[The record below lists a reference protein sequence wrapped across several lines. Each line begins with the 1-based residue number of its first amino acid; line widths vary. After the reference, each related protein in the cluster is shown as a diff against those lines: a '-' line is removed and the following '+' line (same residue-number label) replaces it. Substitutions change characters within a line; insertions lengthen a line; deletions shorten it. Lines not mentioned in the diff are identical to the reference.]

1 MLLDQ
6 LAEDDFAARRDDMVD
21 RQLAA
26 RGVRSAPVLD
36 AMRTVPREEFVP
48 DNVREFAYQNSPLP
62 IGSGQTISQPYIVAF
77 MIEALGLRGGEKILE
92 VGAGSGY
99 AAAVLGQV
107 AKEVYAIERIA
118 ELARNAAATIARLG
132 YDNVEIRHGD
142 GTRGWPEHAPFDA
155 IVVAAG
161 GRYVPDALRQQ
172 LRIGG
177 RLVIPVGQHETFQEL
192 VRITR
197 RDEQEFEEEKLAAVR
212 FVPLISDAGG
222 DAGASAVP
230 PAKKKAAEKHQ
241 DPADTVRNA
250 CDAVKSVDKANLDPL
265 LERIGEA
272 RVVLIGE
279 ASHGTSG
286 FYRMRHR
293 ITQEL
298 IRRRGFRVIAIEADW
313 PDAARIDHYVRHFE
327 YPPSEWTAFSRFPTW
342 MWRNRDV
349 RAFVDWLR
357 DHNGNVPEARRVA
370 FHGLDLYSLYSS
382 IRTVL
387 EYLDDVDPQT
397 AALARERYGCLT
409 PWQSDPITYGRAAL
423 SQPYR
428 SCEREVVKILMEIS
442 KKQQQYAE
450 HDGERFLDAVQN
462 ARLVANAERY
472 YRTMYYGSQSSWNL
486 RDGYMF
492 ETLQSLLQHHAPDN
506 KTVVWAHNSHIGNAE
521 ATEMSSRGE
530 LNIGHL
536 CRQEFGDAMYA
547 IGFGTDHGTVAAA
560 SDWDGPMEV
569 KQVRP
574 SLDDSY
580 EHLFHETGL
589 AGGLLGLRAAEP
601 PVRTVLMR
609 ARLERA
615 IGVVYRPET
624 ERASHYFQAVL
635 PRQFDEYVWIEA
647 TRAVEPIESTELKG
661 MPETYPFG
669 V

>member
-1 MLLDQ
+1 MLSDQ
-6 LAEDDFAARRDDMVD
+6 LAQDDYAARRNDMVD

-26 RGVRSAPVLD
+26 RGVRSAKVLD
-36 AMRTVPREEFVP
+36 AMRAVPREEFVP
-48 DNVREFAYQNSPLP
+48 PNVREFAYQNSPLP

-99 AAAVLGQV
+99 AAAVLGQI
-107 AKEVYAIERIA
+107 AKRVFAIERIG
-118 ELARNAAATIARLG
+118 ELARNAAATISKLG
-132 YDNVEIRHGD
+132 YDNVEIRQGD

-155 IVVAAG
+155 TIVAAG
-161 GRYVPDALRQQ
+161 GRYVPEALRQQ

-177 RLVIPVGQHETFQEL
+177 RLVIPVGHDDTFQEL

-197 RDEQEFEEEKLAAVR
+197 IDEQEFEQENLAAVR
-212 FVPLISDAGG
+212 FVPLISDAESGG
-222 DAGASAVP
+222 EPDAAAAKRKAAARRD
-230 PAKKKAAEKHQ
+230 PAKIL
-241 DPADTVRNA
+241 RSA
-250 CDAVKSVDKANLDPL
+250 CESFDSVDAANLDPL
-265 LERIGEA
+265 LERIADA

-279 ASHGTSG
+279 ASHGTSE
-286 FYRMRHR
+286 FYRMRNR
-293 ITQEL
+293 ITREL
-298 IRRRGFRVIAIEADW
+298 IRKRGFRFIAIEADW

-327 YPPSEWTAFSRFPTW
+327 HPPSEWTAFSRFPTW

-349 RAFVDWLR
+349 REFVDWLR
-357 DHNGNVPEARRVA
+357 DHNGNVAQSQRVA

-423 SQPYR
+423 TEPYR
-428 SCEREVVKILMEIS
+428 SCEREVVRALMEIS
-442 KKQQQYAE
+442 KKQREYAE

-472 YRTMYYGSQSSWNL
+472 YRTMYYGAQSSWNL
-486 RDGYMF
+486 RDQYMF

-506 KTVVWAHNSHIGNAE
+506 KAVVWAHNSHIGDAG

-536 CRQEFGDAMYA
+536 CREEFGKGMYA

-574 SLDDSY
+574 SLNDSY
-580 EHLFHETGL
+580 EHLFHESGL
-589 AGGLLGLRAAEP
+589 AGGLLGLRDAASAARTPLMEP
-601 PVRTVLMR
+601 
-609 ARLERA
+609 RLERA

-635 PRQFDEYVWIEA
+635 PRQFDEYVWIDE
-647 TRAVEPIESTELKG
+647 THAVEPIDSAELTG
-661 MPETYPFG
+661 VPETYPFG
-669 V
+669 L

>member
-1 MLLDQ
+1 
-6 LAEDDFAARRDDMVD
+6 MVD

-26 RGVRSAPVLD
+26 RGVRSAKVLD
-36 AMRTVPREEFVP
+36 AMRKVPREEFVP
-48 DNVREFAYQNSPLP
+48 ANVREFAYQNSPLP

-77 MIEALGLRGGEKILE
+77 MLEALGLRGGETILE

-107 AKEVYAIERIA
+107 AKQVFAIERIG
-118 ELARNAAATIARLG
+118 ELARGAAGIVSKLG

-161 GRYVPDALRQQ
+161 GRYVPEALRQQ

-177 RLVIPVGQHETFQEL
+177 HLIIPVGYDDTFQEL

-197 RDEQEFEEEKLAAVR
+197 VGEQEFEQENLAAVR
-212 FVPLISDAGG
+212 FVPLISGPDG
-222 DAGASAVP
+222 DDGEDTP
-230 PAKKKAAEKHQ
+230 AAERRAAARRN
-241 DPADTVRNA
+241 DPDAIVRAGCEPFESVESAD
-250 CDAVKSVDKANLDPL
+250 LGPL
-265 LERIGEA
+265 LERVGDA
-272 RVVLIGE
+272 RLVLIGE
-279 ASHGTSG
+279 ASHGTSE
-286 FYRMRHR
+286 FYRMRNR
-293 ITQEL
+293 ITREL
-298 IRRRGFRVIAIEADW
+298 IRKRGFRIIAIEADW
-313 PDAARIDHYVRHFE
+313 PDAARIDHYVRHFGH
-327 YPPSEWTAFSRFPTW
+327 PPSDWTAFSRFPAW
-342 MWRNRDV
+342 MWRNREV
-349 RAFVDWLR
+349 RDFVDWLR
-357 DHNGNVPEARRVA
+357 DHNGTVAPPQRVA

-387 EYLDDVDPQT
+387 EYLDDVDPET

-423 SQPYR
+423 TEPYR
-428 SCEREVVKILMEIS
+428 SCEREVVRILMEIS
-442 KKQQQYAE
+442 QKQREYAE

-472 YRTMYYGSQSSWNL
+472 YRTMYYGAQSSWNL
-486 RDGYMF
+486 RDQYMF

-506 KTVVWAHNSHIGNAE
+506 KAIVWAHNSHIGDAE
-521 ATEMSSRGE
+521 HTEMASRGE

-536 CRQEFGDAMYA
+536 CREQFGAGMYA

-560 SDWDGPMEV
+560 TDWDGPMEI

-574 SLDDSY
+574 SLSDSY
-580 EHLFHETGL
+580 ERLFHESGL
-589 AGGLLGLRAAEP
+589 AGGLLGLRDRESAAGSLLLKP
-601 PVRTVLMR
+601 RI
-609 ARLERA
+609 ERA

-635 PRQFDEYVWIEA
+635 PRQFDEYIWIDE
-647 TRAVEPIESTELKG
+647 TRAVEPIGSAELEG
-661 MPETYPFG
+661 VPETYPFG
-669 V
+669 L

>member
-1 MLLDQ
+1 MLPDQ
-6 LAEDDFAARRDDMVD
+6 APEDDFATRRNDMVD

-26 RGVRSAPVLD
+26 RGVRSARVLD
-36 AMRTVPREEFVP
+36 AMRSVPREEFVP
-48 DNVREFAYQNSPLP
+48 ANVREFAYQNSPLP
-62 IGSGQTISQPYIVAF
+62 IGAGQTISQPYIVAF
-77 MIEALGLRGGEKILE
+77 MIEALGLEGGERILE

-99 AAAVLGQV
+99 AAAVLGRI
-107 AKEVYAIERIA
+107 AREVYAIERIP
-118 ELARNAAATIARLG
+118 ELAESAAAVLAKLG
-132 YDNVEIRHGD
+132 YVNVEIRQGD

-161 GRYVPDALRQQ
+161 GRYVPDALRRQ

-177 RLVIPVGQHETFQEL
+177 RLVIPVGHHDTFQEL
-192 VRITR
+192 LRITR
-197 RDEQEFEEEKLAAVR
+197 KDEEEYEQESLAAVR
-212 FVPLISDAGG
+212 FVPLISDADTGSAAAAPARRDDPGGTLRAGCEPFESVETADLEPLLHRLG
-222 DAGASAVP
+222 DA
-230 PAKKKAAEKHQ
+230 
-241 DPADTVRNA
+241 R
-250 CDAVKSVDKANLDPL
+250 L
-265 LERIGEA
+265 
-272 RVVLIGE
+272 VLIGE
-279 ASHGTSG
+279 ASHGTSE
-286 FYRMRHR
+286 FYRMRNR
-293 ITQEL
+293 ITRQL

-349 RAFVDWLR
+349 REFVDWLR
-357 DHNGNVPEARRVA
+357 DHNGNAAVPQRVA

-423 SQPYR
+423 TEPYR
-428 SCEREVVKILMEIS
+428 SCEREVVRILVEIS
-442 KKQQQYAE
+442 KKQREYAE
-450 HDGERFLDAVQN
+450 HDGERFLDAMQN

-472 YRTMYYGSQSSWNL
+472 YRTMYYGAESSWNL
-486 RDGYMF
+486 RDRYMF
-492 ETLQSLLQHHAPDN
+492 ETLQALLQHHAPDN
-506 KTVVWAHNSHIGNAE
+506 KTVVWAHNSHVGDAE
-521 ATEMSSRGE
+521 ATAMSSRGE
-530 LNIGHL
+530 FNLGHL
-536 CRQEFGDAMYA
+536 CREEFGGAMYA

-574 SLDDSY
+574 ALDDSY
-580 EHLFHETGL
+580 EHLLHETGC
-589 AGGLLGLRAAEP
+589 GGAFLGLRTLEP
-601 PVRTVLMR
+601 GARAVLATPR
-609 ARLERA
+609 IERA

-635 PRQFDEYVWIEA
+635 PRQFDEYVWVDG
-647 TRAVEPIESTELKG
+647 TRAVEPLETAELAG

>member
-1 MLLDQ
+1 MPDQ
-6 LAEDDFAARRDDMVD
+6 LAEDDFTARRHDMVG

-26 RGVRSAPVLD
+26 RGVRSTRVLD

-77 MIEALGLRGGEKILE
+77 MLEALGLSGEEKILE

-99 AAAVLGQV
+99 AAAVLGQIT
-107 AKEVYAIERIA
+107 KEVYAIERIP
-118 ELARNAAATIARLG
+118 ELAQSAAATIARLG
-132 YDNVEIRHGD
+132 YDNVEIRQGD

-177 RLVIPVGQHETFQEL
+177 RLVIPVGRHETFQEL

-197 RDEQEFEEEKLAAVR
+197 RDEQEFEEENLAAVR
-212 FVPLISDAGG
+212 FVPLISDAGDESDASG
-222 DAGASAVP
+222 DP
-230 PAKKKAAEKHQ
+230 PAKPEASVAQ
-241 DPADTVRNA
+241 ADPAAIVRAA
-250 CDAVKSVDKANLDPL
+250 CEPFESVENANLHPL
-265 LERIGEA
+265 LNRLGEA
-272 RVVLIGE
+272 RVVLLGE
-279 ASHGTSG
+279 ASHGTSD
-286 FYRMRHR
+286 FYRMRNR
-293 ITQEL
+293 ITREL
-298 IRRRGFRVIAIEADW
+298 IRQRGFRVIAIEADW

-327 YPPSEWTAFSRFPTW
+327 YPPSEWTAFARFPTW

-349 RAFVDWLR
+349 RGFVDWLR
-357 DHNGNVPEARRVA
+357 DHNGNIPAAQRVA

-423 SQPYR
+423 SEPYR
-428 SCEREVVKILMEIS
+428 TCEREVVKILMEIA
-442 KKQQQYAE
+442 KKQRQYAE

-486 RDGYMF
+486 RDCYMF

-506 KTVVWAHNSHIGNAE
+506 KTVVWAHNSHIGDAA
-521 ATEMSSRGE
+521 ATEMSARGE

-536 CRQEFGDAMYA
+536 CREAFGEDMYA
-547 IGFGTDHGTVAAA
+547 IGFGTDRGTVAAA

-569 KQVRP
+569 KQVRR

-589 AGGLLGLRAAEP
+589 AGGLLGLRAAEAP
-601 PVRTVLMR
+601 ARTVLMR
-609 ARLERA
+609 PRLERA

-635 PRQFDEYVWIEA
+635 PRQFDEYVWIDE
-647 TRAVEPIESTELKG
+647 TRAVEPIGTAELKG